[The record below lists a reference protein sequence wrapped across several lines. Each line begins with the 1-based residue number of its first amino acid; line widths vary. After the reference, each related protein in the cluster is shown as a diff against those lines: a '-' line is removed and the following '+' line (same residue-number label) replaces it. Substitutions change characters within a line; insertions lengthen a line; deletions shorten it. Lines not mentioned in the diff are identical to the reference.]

1 MLGVIVLLF
10 ALKGKLIK
18 CIVVLNLEGNKM
30 LNEIVDNLKSMTCKE
45 IKQMSAEIGVSYDG
59 LIKIRLRIVSDPKLS
74 TALAIQKFF
83 NEK

>member
-1 MLGVIVLLF
+1 
-10 ALKGKLIK
+10 
-18 CIVVLNLEGNKM
+18 M

-59 LIKIRLRIVSDPKLS
+59 LIKIRLGIVSDPKLS